1 MLRFAVMSVE
11 ARRVRVRG
19 IVQGVAFRH
28 FTKVRARELDLAG
41 WVANHADGSVEVWAE
56 GTSDRLETLVDWL
69 RRGPPAARV
78 ESLDVR
84 VDTPRGHTRFV
95 VVHEA

>member
-1 MLRFAVMSVE
+1 VLPSSVMPVE

-19 IVQGVAFRH
+19 LVQGVAFRH
-28 FTKVRARELDLAG
+28 FTKMRARELELAG
-41 WVANHADGSVEVWAE
+41 WVVNHADGSVEVWAE
-56 GTSDRLETLVDWL
+56 GPSDRLDQLVLWL

-84 VDTPRGHTRFV
+84 VEAPQGHPRFV
-95 VVHEA
+95 VVSET

>member
-1 MLRFAVMSVE
+1 MSVE

-28 FTKVRARELDLAG
+28 FTKVRASELGLAG
-41 WVANHADGSVEVWAE
+41 WVVNHPDGSVEVWAE
-56 GTSDRLETLVDWL
+56 GAADRIDALVDWL

-84 VDTPRGHTRFV
+84 VEAPEGHPRFV
-95 VVHEA
+95 VVHQA

>member
-1 MLRFAVMSVE
+1 MAVE

-19 IVQGVAFRH
+19 LVQGVAFRH
-28 FTKVRARELDLAG
+28 FTKVRARELGLAG
-41 WVANHADGSVEVWAE
+41 WVSNLPDGSVEVWAE
-56 GTSDRLETLVDWL
+56 GAPDGLETLVAWL

-84 VDTPRGHTRFV
+84 VEAPEGHPRFV
-95 VVHEA
+95 VVREV